1 MRKEQGNTQAY
12 AVQTDDLTKEYGTLR
27 AVDQLNLLIHQSTIY
42 GFLGPNGAGKTTTIK
57 MLCGLLKPASGKAYV
72 LDREVSAAGDVEE
85 LIGYMPQETAL
96 YVNLTIHQNIQLY
109 GELFSLSSEEIKSR
123 ESELLRLIDL
133 EDWKDTRVE
142 ELSGGMKHRASLA
155 CSLIHEP
162 EVLFLDEPTVG
173 VDPDLR
179 ASFWDYFLDL
189 KDQGTTLLITTHYM
203 DEARH
208 CDQIGMLDKGDLISE
223 GSYSELLAETGTD
236 SLEEAFLQYTKGEQR

>member
-1 MRKEQGNTQAY
+1 MQQKMNDSQPH
-12 AVQTDDLTKEYGTLR
+12 AVETNDLTKEYGSLR
-27 AVDQLNLLIHQSTIY
+27 AVDHLNLSIRQGTIY

-57 MLCGLLKPASGKAYV
+57 LLCGLLKPTSGEAYV
-72 LDREVSAAGDVEE
+72 LDRKVVPGGAEK

-96 YVNLTIHQNIQLY
+96 YLNLTVHQNLQLY
-109 GELFSLSSEEIKSR
+109 GELFGLNGAKIASR
-123 ESELLRLIDL
+123 ESELLQLIDL
-133 EDWKDTRVE
+133 SDWKDKRVE

-179 ASFWDYFLDL
+179 ASFWDYFLGL

-208 CDQIGMLDKGDLISE
+208 CDTIGMLDKGNLIAE
-223 GSYSELLAETGTD
+223 GSYSQLLDQTGTD
-236 SLEEAFLQYTKGEQR
+236 SLEGAFLKYTKGEEK

>member
-1 MRKEQGNTQAY
+1 MQKEKDNSQPY
-12 AVQTDDLTKEYGTLR
+12 AVDTNDLTKEYGSLL
-27 AVDQLNLLIHQSTIY
+27 AVDHLDLSINQSTIY

-57 MLCGLLKPASGKAYV
+57 MLCGLLKPTSGEAYV
-72 LDREVSAAGDVEE
+72 LDRDISAGDVEE

-96 YVNLTIHQNIQLY
+96 YVNLTIHQNIQLF
-109 GELFSLSSEEIKSR
+109 GELFGLTKEKISRR
-123 ESELLRLIDL
+123 ESDLLELIDL
-133 EDWKDTRVE
+133 ADWKDKRVE

-179 ASFWDYFLDL
+179 ASFWDYFLGL

-208 CDQIGMLDKGDLISE
+208 CDTIGMLDKGDLIAE
-223 GSYSELLAETGTD
+223 GSYSELLDETGTD
-236 SLEEAFLQYTKGEQR
+236 SLEDAFLKYTKGEET

>member
-1 MRKEQGNTQAY
+1 MREEKVNNKPY
-12 AVQTDDLTKEYGTLR
+12 AVETNDLTKEYGSLR
-27 AVDQLNLLIHQSTIY
+27 AVDHLDLSINQSTIY
-42 GFLGPNGAGKTTTIK
+42 GFLGPNGAGKTTTIQ
-57 MLCGLLKPASGKAYV
+57 MLCGLLKQTSGSAYIQ
-72 LDREVSAAGDVEE
+72 DKDISTESVED

-96 YVNLTIHQNIQLY
+96 YVNLTIHQNIQLF
-109 GELFSLSSEEIKSR
+109 GELFGLTGEEISRR
-123 ESELLRLIDL
+123 ESELLQLIDFAN
-133 EDWKDTRVE
+133 WKDKRVE

-179 ASFWDYFLDL
+179 ASFWDYFLGL

-208 CDQIGMLDKGDLISE
+208 CDTIGMLDRGDLIAE
-223 GSYSELLAETGTD
+223 GSYSELLDETGTD
-236 SLEEAFLQYTKGEQR
+236 SLEDAFLKYTKGEEI